1 MPEDLFNPKNQ
12 YCMKNFTSA
21 VKSTDTLS
29 AREMKNV
36 KGGGNCGFQ
45 FVGASGQGG
54 RIVCDLEESDYSQYE
69 NISGRWCCKN
79 CDEIGC

>member
-12 YCMKNFTSA
+12 HCMKNFASA
-21 VKSTDTLS
+21 VKGTDTLS

-36 KGGGNCGFQ
+36 KGGGNCGFM
-45 FVGASGQGG
+45 FTGANGKPD
-54 RIVCDLEESDYSQYE
+54 RIICDLEESDYPDY
-69 NISGRWCCKN
+69 IGRGGTWCCKD